1 MTKKANN
8 SVTKI
13 NALRAKCQP
22 VHAAAGTFNQALKS
36 LSGLEAKHAEV
47 LEALGIESFG
57 FKNVCA
63 GWADALRVNIDG
75 KEVMGLYMTESAKFI
90 VTDAETGKTKEV
102 NMYERIET
110 KKGVKYVSVKVRTL
124 TTPKLWDDGVIL
136 EGLCQSAELADAQ
149 KEAADSEAHKDELL
163 DKGEVYIKKTAKGAD
178 GSITTTFEKVVSGIA
193 TL

>member
-1 MTKKANN
+1 MTKKN
-8 SVTKI
+8 SKSVSKI

-22 VHAAAGTFNQALKS
+22 VHTAAGTFNQAVKS
-36 LSGLEAKHAEV
+36 LAGLESKHAEV

-63 GWADALRVNIDG
+63 GWADALRINVDG
-75 KEVMGLYMTESAKFI
+75 KDVMGLYMSETAK
-90 VTDAETGKTKEV
+90 VTITDENGKVKDV

-136 EGLCQSAELADAQ
+136 EGLCQSAELVEAQ
-149 KEAADSEAHKDELL
+149 EEARLAEAHKNDLIE
-163 DKGEVYIKKTAKGAD
+163 KGEVYIKVTEKDSVTG
-178 GSITTTFEKVVSGIA
+178 GMTVRFEKA
-193 TL
+193 